1 MKVHRRAGAAVAG
14 LLTAVCAVEL
24 ALAASDDP
32 AAKPVDEAPL
42 FRVFLR
48 DGTSLVS
55 YGEFARLDDRVVFSM
70 PTAASMDAPQLHLV
84 NIGSDRVDWERTTAY
99 AEAARAARYLATRAE
114 TDYTVLTSSVAQALN
129 DVGLTEDLSKRL
141 AIVERARKTLADWL
155 PRHYGYRQGEV
166 QQMLGMID
174 EAIAELRAANGIK
187 QFDLSFVAATQPL
200 QIDRLLPPP
209 TPKEAIEQTLTAVR
223 LTESAAERMS
233 LLTVA
238 IVALDRDAGALPAE
252 FVATTRAATQA
263 ALEREMEI
271 DRTYQSLTSRMMGR
285 AQARAAAADVR
296 GIQRLVED
304 IRAADAEL
312 GGTRPDSVVA
322 LVAAVEERLDAARR
336 LRLERDRWAL
346 RQADFR
352 AYRSSINLS
361 LLRLIRIRQALEDI
375 KSLAGSGPDA
385 LASVERVALQI
396 LRAVSAIAPPEEFK
410 AAHALLGSAAQLAE
424 SAARIRREAVLTSSM
439 ARAWDASSAAAGALM
454 LTARAQ
460 SDIQS
465 MLRVPRLSQ

>member
-1 MKVHRRAGAAVAG
+1 MKIHRRAGAAVAW
-14 LLTAVCAVEL
+14 LLTAVCSVEL
-24 ALAASDDP
+24 ALASDDP
-32 AAKPVDEAPL
+32 SANAVGEAPL

-55 YGEFARLDDRVVFSM
+55 YGEIARLDDRVVFSM

-84 NIGSDRVDWERTTAY
+84 SLGSDRVDWERTTAY

-114 TDYTVLTSSVAQALN
+114 TDYAVLTDAVAQALN
-129 DVGLTEDLSKRL
+129 DVGLTDDLSKRL
-141 AIVERARKTLADWL
+141 AIVERARRTLADW
-155 PRHYGYRQGEV
+155 PRRHYGYRQGDV
-166 QQMLGMID
+166 QQMLGMLD

-200 QIDRLLPPP
+200 QLDRLLPPP
-209 TPKEAIEQTLTAVR
+209 TPKEAIEQTLTAAR
-223 LTESAAERMS
+223 LTESAAERTS

-238 IVALDRDAGALPAE
+238 IVALERDARALPAE
-252 FVATTRAATQA
+252 FVAATRAAAQA
-263 ALEREMEI
+263 MLKRELEI
-271 DRTYQSLTSRMMGR
+271 DRTYQSLTSRMMAR
-285 AQARAAAADVR
+285 AQVRAAAADVR
-296 GIQRLVED
+296 GIERLIED
-304 IRAADAEL
+304 IRAADVEL
-312 GGTRPDSVVA
+312 GSARPDSVVG
-322 LVAAVEERLDAARR
+322 LIAAVEERLDAARR

-361 LLRLIRIRQALEDI
+361 LLRLTRIRQALEDI

-410 AAHALLGSAAQLAE
+410 AAHALIGSAAQLAE

-454 LTARAQ
+454 LAARAQ

-465 MLRVPRLSQ
+465 MLRLPRLSQ

>member
-1 MKVHRRAGAAVAG
+1 MKIHRRAGAAVAW
-14 LLTAVCAVEL
+14 LLTAVCSVEL
-24 ALAASDDP
+24 ALASDDP
-32 AAKPVDEAPL
+32 SANAVGEAPL

-55 YGEFARLDDRVVFSM
+55 YGEIARLDDRVVFSM

-84 NIGSDRVDWERTTAY
+84 SLGSDRVDWERTTAY

-114 TDYTVLTSSVAQALN
+114 TDYAVLTDAVAQALN
-129 DVGLTEDLSKRL
+129 DVGLTDDLSKRL
-141 AIVERARKTLADWL
+141 AIVERARRTLADW
-155 PRHYGYRQGEV
+155 PRRHYGYRQGDV
-166 QQMLGMID
+166 QQMLGMLD

-200 QIDRLLPPP
+200 QLDRLLPPP
-209 TPKEAIEQTLTAVR
+209 TPKEAIEQTLTAAR
-223 LTESAAERMS
+223 LTESAAERTS

-238 IVALDRDAGALPAE
+238 IVALERDARALPAE
-252 FVATTRAATQA
+252 FVAATRAAAQA
-263 ALEREMEI
+263 MLKRELEI
-271 DRTYQSLTSRMMGR
+271 DRTYQSLTSRMMAR
-285 AQARAAAADVR
+285 AQVRAAAADVR
-296 GIQRLVED
+296 GIERLIED
-304 IRAADAEL
+304 IRAADVEL
-312 GGTRPDSVVA
+312 ASARPDSVVG
-322 LVAAVEERLDAARR
+322 LIAAVEERLDAARR

-361 LLRLIRIRQALEDI
+361 LLRLTRIRQALEDI

-410 AAHALLGSAAQLAE
+410 AAHALIGSAAQLAE

-454 LTARAQ
+454 LAARAQ

-465 MLRVPRLSQ
+465 MLRLPRLSQ

>member
-1 MKVHRRAGAAVAG
+1 MKIHRRAGAAVAW
-14 LLTAVCAVEL
+14 LLTAVCSVEL
-24 ALAASDDP
+24 ALASDDP
-32 AAKPVDEAPL
+32 SANAVGEAPL

-55 YGEFARLDDRVVFSM
+55 YGEIARLDDRVVFSM

-84 NIGSDRVDWERTTAY
+84 SLGSDRVDWERTTAY

-114 TDYTVLTSSVAQALN
+114 TDYAVLTDAVAQALN
-129 DVGLTEDLSKRL
+129 DVGLTDDLSKRL
-141 AIVERARKTLADWL
+141 AIVERARRTLADW
-155 PRHYGYRQGEV
+155 PRRHYGYRQGDV
-166 QQMLGMID
+166 QQMLGMLD

-200 QIDRLLPPP
+200 QLDRLLPPP
-209 TPKEAIEQTLTAVR
+209 TPKEAIEQTLTAAR
-223 LTESAAERMS
+223 LTDSAAERTS

-238 IVALDRDAGALPAE
+238 IVALERDARALPAE
-252 FVATTRAATQA
+252 FVAATRAAAQA
-263 ALEREMEI
+263 MLERELEI
-271 DRTYQSLTSRMMGR
+271 DRTYQSLTSRMMAR
-285 AQARAAAADVR
+285 AQVRAAAADVR
-296 GIQRLVED
+296 GIERLIKD
-304 IRAADAEL
+304 IRAADVEL
-312 GGTRPDSVVA
+312 GSARPDSVA
-322 LVAAVEERLDAARR
+322 GLIAAVEERLDAARR

-361 LLRLIRIRQALEDI
+361 LLRLTRIRQALEDI

-410 AAHALLGSAAQLAE
+410 AAHALIGSAAQLAE

-454 LTARAQ
+454 LAARAQ

-465 MLRVPRLSQ
+465 MLRLPRLSQ